1 MGSSKHEIEI
11 TRIGGPI
18 QPIKGRFIQK
28 CTNKRIMKKYL
39 FTALLAL
46 VLASSFGQ
54 SKKDSLAIID
64 LLEKEAATWR
74 AGDIKAHAECWQ
86 IRPYSRILI
95 STTDGRVMDLDP
107 QIIVNPPSNMT
118 GNGGKA
124 IITKIKMGIT
134 GKSAWVSHDEES
146 LTKDGVSTFSYEVRL
161 LEKVKDKWKL
171 VGQSVHQYKK

>member
-1 MGSSKHEIEI
+1 M
-11 TRIGGPI
+11 
-18 QPIKGRFIQK
+18 Q
-28 CTNKRIMKKYL
+28 KYL

-54 SKKDSLAIID
+54 SKKDSLAIIN
-64 LLEKEAATWR
+64 LLEKEAVTWR

-95 STTDGRVMDLDP
+95 STTDTRIIDLDP
-107 QIIVNPPSNMT
+107 QIIVNPPVNMT

-124 IITKIKMGIT
+124 IISKLKMGIT
-134 GKSAWVSHDEES
+134 GESAWVNHDEES
-146 LTKDGVSTFSYEVRL
+146 ISKDGVSTYSYEVRL
-161 LEKVKDKWKL
+161 LEKVKGEWKL

>member
-1 MGSSKHEIEI
+1 M
-11 TRIGGPI
+11 
-18 QPIKGRFIQK
+18 QK
-28 CTNKRIMKKYL
+28 YI
-39 FTALLAL
+39 FTALLTL

-54 SKKDSLAIID
+54 SKEDSLAIIN

-95 STTDGRVMDLDP
+95 STADGRVIDAAP
-107 QIIVNPPSNMT
+107 SFIVNPSPEMV

-134 GKSAWVSHDEES
+134 DKSAWVSHDEES
-146 LTKDGVSTFSYEVRL
+146 ISKDGKSTFSYEVRL
-161 LEKVKDKWKL
+161 LEKIKGDWKL